1 MSSVRRDGA
10 PLDALV
16 ATRID
21 RLMARYASA
30 IDNGDFEDWPALFV
44 DDGEYRIVTRT
55 DFDAGRDFGIWYCDN
70 RGMLEDR
77 VSAIRSVNVYEP
89 HVYRHVLGPT
99 EVLDIDG
106 DVAACET
113 SYLVVRTAM
122 DGDMQVFSAGRY
134 VDRVALVDERA
145 LLKSRMVVTDSA
157 RYDTLVALP
166 L

>member
-10 PLDALV
+10 PLDAVV
-16 ATRID
+16 AMRID

-30 IDNGDFEDWPALFV
+30 IDNGDFEDWPLLFV

-55 DFDAGRDFGIWYCDN
+55 DFEAGRDFGIWYCNN
-70 RGMLEDR
+70 RAMLEDR

-99 EVLDIDG
+99 EVIAIDA
-106 DVAACET
+106 DMVACET
-113 SYLVVRTAM
+113 SYLVVRTSM
-122 DGDMQVFSAGRY
+122 EGDMQVFSAGRY
-134 VDRVALVDERA
+134 VDRVTLRDELA
-145 LLKSRMVVTDSA
+145 LLHSRVVVTDSA